1 MSWLGPWREEKINK
15 CKLDSQWND
24 IKLGFYFPLVLL
36 VFERIILDLDFRFF
50 LFCFLG
56 TSKLG

>member
-24 IKLGFYFPLVLL
+24 IKLGFYFALVLL

-50 LFCFLG
+50 FVLFF
-56 TSKLG
+56 